1 MDLPKAIRD
10 LFSRKEENKP
20 QAEQSAP
27 IVNETEVQP
36 EKKDL
41 KSYEAIFTGY
51 FPMKEKKEAAAEL
64 AGSDSS
70 YDWSAQ
76 IFIQSDEERLS
87 KIAKEGLGTWQV
99 DNKVEAFFWIYPDN
113 ELLKDVKDPFYAKYG
128 LDKYIPALE
137 KCARNEPDPCMYPFN
152 PHLYGEELEK
162 AREEYAAFEEKLK
175 EEYADYNQ
183 KIATAEKIQQEVKE
197 VAAAALAKLK
207 QQKEQSFGADD
218 LLVLDGQLRQIGLSL
233 ETLRQKDD
241 NSVNNLIKG
250 RRTALFPIRPAI
262 AGVEFQTEA
271 RLSMSKNEAG
281 QPQLFLHPVKRLL
294 SEELERPFHGHTFT
308 NEQKRQLMAFGNAG
322 EVISITG
329 AQGTPEKVLVSV
341 DRQVN
346 DLVAVPVERVQRQ
359 IPNTFQNQPLNQE
372 QKDLLLAGRPVSL
385 DNIQSKDGNV
395 FSGKI
400 QYNAEKQKVE
410 LLPDGLNVTQ
420 IRNVV
425 LQEREQQLLREG
437 KTILVPGLID
447 GKGEQYSG
455 WIRLDMKSRQIAVT
469 KDVPGQRIDTK
480 KEITPGNDF
489 KVQVNQNSKGLK
501 TEENK
506 HAVEP
511 LRHGQTRDENNKKG
525 MKL

>member
-36 EKKDL
+36 EKRDL
-41 KSYEAIFTGY
+41 KSYEAIFTGD

-64 AGSDSS
+64 ATSDSL
-70 YDWSAQ
+70 YAWSAK
-76 IFIQSDEERLS
+76 IFTQSDEERLD

-113 ELLKDVKDPFYAKYG
+113 ELLKDVNDPFFAKYS

-137 KCARNEPDPCMYPFN
+137 KCARNEPDPCIEPIDPY
-152 PHLYGEELEK
+152 LDGAYQ
-162 AREEYAAFEEKLK
+162 EYTAAEEKLK
-175 EEYADYNQ
+175 EDYADYNW

-241 NSVNNLIKG
+241 NSVNNLIEG

-271 RLSMSKNEAG
+271 RLSMRKNEAG
-281 QPQLFLHPVKRLL
+281 QPQLFLHPVKQLL

-329 AQGTPEKVLVSV
+329 AQGTPEKVLISV

-346 DLVAVPVERVQRQ
+346 DLVAVPVGKVQRQ
-359 IPNTFQNQPLNQE
+359 IPNTYQNQPLSQE
-372 QKDLLLAGRPVSL
+372 QKDLLLAGRSVSL
-385 DNIQSKDGNV
+385 ENIQSKDGNI

-410 LLPDGLNVTQ
+410 LLPDGLNVIQ

-425 LQEREQQLLREG
+425 LREKEQQLLREG

-506 HAVEP
+506 HTVEP

>member
-1 MDLPKAIRD
+1 MDLPKVLRD
-10 LFSRKEENKP
+10 LFSKKEGNNP
-20 QAEQSAP
+20 QTEQSVP
-27 IVNETEVQP
+27 IVNETQVQP

-41 KSYEAIFTGY
+41 KRYETVFTGD
-51 FPMKEKKEAAAEL
+51 FPTKEKKEAAAEL
-64 AGSDSS
+64 AGSESL
-70 YDWSAQ
+70 YAWSAE
-76 IFIQSDEERLS
+76 IFTQSDEERLG

-99 DNKVEAFFWIYPDN
+99 DNKVQAFFWIYPDN
-113 ELLKDVKDPFYAKYG
+113 ELLKNVNDPFYAKYG
-128 LDKYIPALE
+128 LDKYIAPLE
-137 KCARNEPDPCMYPFN
+137 KCARNEPDPCIEPIDPY
-152 PHLYGEELEK
+152 LYGEELEK
-162 AREEYAAFEEKLK
+162 AYQEYAAAEEKLK
-175 EEYADYNQ
+175 EDYADYNR
-183 KIATAEKIQQEVKE
+183 KIAEAEKIQQEVKE

-241 NSVNNLIKG
+241 NSVNNLIEG
-250 RRTALFPIRPAI
+250 RRTVLFPIRPAI

-271 RLSMSKNEAG
+271 RLSMRKNEAG
-281 QPQLFLHPVKRLL
+281 QPQLFLHPVKQLL
-294 SEELERPFHGHTFT
+294 SEELEKPFHGHTFT
-308 NEQKRQLMAFGNAG
+308 NEQKRLLMATGNAG

-346 DLVAVPVERVQRQ
+346 DLVAVPVEKVQRQ

-455 WIRLDMKSRQIAVT
+455 WIRLDMKSRQITVSKEA
-469 KDVPGQRIDTK
+469 PSQRVGTR
-480 KEITPGNDF
+480 KEITPGGDF
-489 KVQVNQNSKGLK
+489 KIQVSHNSKGLK

-506 HAVEP
+506 HVVEP
-511 LRHGQTRDENNKKG
+511 LRHGQTREENNKKG

>member
-1 MDLPKAIRD
+1 MDLPKVLRD
-10 LFSRKEENKP
+10 LFSKKEENNP
-20 QAEQSAP
+20 QTEQSVP
-27 IVNETEVQP
+27 IANETQVQS

-41 KSYEAIFTGY
+41 KRYETVFTGD
-51 FPMKEKKEAAAEL
+51 FPTKEKKEAAAEL
-64 AGSDSS
+64 ATSDSS
-70 YDWSAQ
+70 YAWSAK
-76 IFIQSDEERLS
+76 IFTQSDEERLD

-99 DNKVEAFFWIYPDN
+99 DNKIEAFFWIYPDN
-113 ELLKDVKDPFYAKYG
+113 ELLKDVNDPFFAKYG

-137 KCARNEPDPCMYPFN
+137 KCARNEPDPWIEPIDPY
-152 PHLYGEELEK
+152 LDGEERKK
-162 AREEYAAFEEKLK
+162 AYQEYTAAEEKLK
-175 EEYADYNQ
+175 EDYADYNR

-197 VAAAALAKLK
+197 IAAAALEKLK

-218 LLVLDGQLRQIGLSL
+218 LLALDGQLRQIGLSL
-233 ETLRQKDD
+233 ETLREKDD
-241 NSVNNLIKG
+241 NSVNNLIEG
-250 RRTALFPIRPAI
+250 RRTALFPIKPAI

-271 RLSMSKNEAG
+271 RLSMRKNEAG
-281 QPQLFLHPVKRLL
+281 QPQLFLHPVKQLL
-294 SEELERPFHGHTFT
+294 SEELEKPFHGHTFT

-329 AQGTPEKVLVSV
+329 AQGTLEKVLVSV

-346 DLVAVPVERVQRQ
+346 DLVAVPVERVQWQ

-385 DNIQSKDGNV
+385 DNIQKDGNV